1 MIDYIMEYT
10 AAIAEILLFCFYF
23 KGVLGEK
30 ENAPI
35 PFYFLG
41 AGMIVF
47 NILRSFWYLP
57 FEINICVTI
66 GIWAVIA
73 LVGCG
78 GSVPKKL
85 FFIAMQT
92 IALMVTEV
100 VTATFLSMQMQIE
113 YDDGFSMRYLGMIMT
128 IAILFVIDLY
138 IIYLAKKK
146 FRHLPIKYN
155 IMLLLCP
162 GFSAFL
168 LMLLDVYITQSQN
181 VYYGMTFL
189 AVAGLGYI
197 NIMILDFF
205 DYYEK
210 GLQTAALEAMLKA
223 NETNYRLLEENE
235 KELHILRHDI
245 LKHMS
250 AMQAMLEEGNREKA
264 VLYAEELSQLV
275 SEGASVARSG
285 NITLDT
291 VLNLESKKAVALG
304 IRYDI
309 KLHLEEEIRIS
320 AVDLS
325 AMLYNAIDNA
335 IEASQKTEEKYVLVS
350 VRTTEGKVFLTV
362 ENVTEVVQLK
372 NGKIK
377 TTKSDEKHHGYGLKS
392 IRTALKK
399 YNGTLTLSCKNGIFT
414 CEMCMRNGK

>member
-1 MIDYIMEYT
+1 MIGYIMEYT
-10 AAIAEILLFCFYF
+10 AAVAEILLFCFYF
-23 KGVLGEK
+23 KGVLGKK

-35 PFYFLG
+35 PFYLLG

-57 FEINICVTI
+57 FEMNICVTI

-73 LVGCG
+73 FVGCS

-146 FRHLPIKYN
+146 YRRLPLKYN

-181 VYYGMTFL
+181 VYYGLTFL
-189 AVAGLGYI
+189 AVAGLGYV
-197 NIMILDFF
+197 NIMVFDFF

-210 GLQTAALEAMLKA
+210 SLQTAALDAMLKA
-223 NETNYRLLEENE
+223 NEKNYRLLEENE

-250 AMQAMLEEGNREKA
+250 AMQAMLAEGNREKA

-275 SEGASVARSG
+275 SESASVARSG
-285 NITLDT
+285 NITLD
-291 VLNLESKKAVALG
+291 
-304 IRYDI
+304 R
-309 KLHLEEEIRIS
+309 
-320 AVDLS
+320 
-325 AMLYNAIDNA
+325 
-335 IEASQKTEEKYVLVS
+335 
-350 VRTTEGKVFLTV
+350 
-362 ENVTEVVQLK
+362 QLP
-372 NGKIK
+372 
-377 TTKSDEKHHGYGLKS
+377 
-392 IRTALKK
+392 
-399 YNGTLTLSCKNGIFT
+399 
-414 CEMCMRNGK
+414 